1 MIARVWVGVT
11 LAAKAD
17 QYLDY
22 LKATGLKDYLAT
34 EGNRGVWVLR
44 HVQDER
50 AEFTLISLWE
60 SWESIRR
67 FAGEEVDRAVY
78 YPEDRDYLLAL
89 DPTVMHHEV
98 LVAPE
103 IGQFKM

>member
-1 MIARVWVGVT
+1 MIARIWKGST

-17 QYLDY
+17 EYLDY
-22 LKATGLKDYLAT
+22 LKATGLKDYRAT

-44 HVQDER
+44 RLYDDQ

-67 FAGEEVDRAVY
+67 FAGEEIERAVY
-78 YPEDRDYLLAL
+78 YPEDQRYLLAL
-89 DPTVMHHEV
+89 DPNVVHYEV
-98 LVAPE
+98 LAAE
-103 IGQFKM
+103 GIGQE